1 MTQTEQVLMY
11 MQKHGS
17 ISAAEAIENFGCYR
31 LGARIYDL
39 RHRGYRIMRVMEHGQ
54 NRYGDKTAYARYRM
68 EG

>member
-1 MTQTEQVLMY
+1 MLELRPCDFQDDLYGIT
-11 MQKHGS
+11 
-17 ISAAEAIENFGCYR
+17 R

-39 RHRGYRIMRVMEHGQ
+39 RHRGYRIMRVMETGR

>member
-1 MTQTEQVLMY
+1 MTQTDRILTHLQTR
-11 MQKHGS
+11 GS
-17 ISAAEAIENFGCYR
+17 ISQREADDLYGITR
-31 LGARIYDL
+31 LGTRIYDL